1 MAGDFG
7 DFLAGGVG
15 GMGLGGTLGSAVPGI
30 GTGIGMGVGFLT
42 GGLANLFGSGGDDE
56 VPQQAPVNLD
66 PAAFAPI
73 PTSDL
78 DFSRELGQLGGIRQL
93 GEQQGGRSFMT
104 AMESEALGNLAGAAS
119 GQDLVSNLVAKQ
131 QSDQAR
137 QQIASQ
143 IATAQRG
150 GYNPALQRLGVQQT
164 AQAQQGIA
172 NQATVAAAQE
182 RLAAQQAFA
191 NAVRQQAQT
200 NIGFGQ
206 LGVAGQAI
214 DQQREAALLEMK
226 RRYMAQGF
234 SEAEANR
241 QAQIQF
247 QQGQTGIQLT
257 ENQQQHQ
264 TAMAE
269 RERQIRESGQRNQA
283 LLGLGTSALGFLSTR
298 PEGKPGQK
306 PTGRTGSVFGETP
319 AQTKP
324 PVDDFVVS
332 QATDRF

>member
-1 MAGDFG
+1 
-7 DFLAGGVG
+7 
-15 GMGLGGTLGSAVPGI
+15 
-30 GTGIGMGVGFLT
+30 
-42 GGLANLFGSGGDDE
+42 LANLFGSGGDE
-56 VPQQAPVNLD
+56 QVPQQTPVNLD

-78 DFSRELGQLGGIRQL
+78 DFSRELADFGGIRQL
-93 GEQQGGRSFMT
+93 GEQSGGRAYMT
-104 AMESEALGNLAGAAS
+104 PMEAEALGNLAGTAS

-131 QSDQAR
+131 QADQAR

-150 GYNPALQRLGVQQT
+150 GFNPALQRLGVQQT
-164 AQAQQGIA
+164 AQAQQNIA

-200 NIGFGQ
+200 NIGFRQAGI
-206 LGVAGQAI
+206 AGQAI

-241 QAQIQF
+241 QAQIQL

-257 ENQQQHQ
+257 QSQQEHQ
-264 TAMAE
+264 AAMAE
-269 RERQIRESGQRNQA
+269 RERQLRESGQRNQA

-298 PEGKPGQK
+298 PEGKAG
-306 PTGRTGSVFGETP
+306 GRTGGRTGAVFGETP
-319 AQTKP
+319 ARTP
-324 PVDDFVVS
+324 APTEDFVVS